1 MKFEKIL
8 KFLNFKLFFFIAIS
22 FSLIGFFLI
31 FTNYLLIKGFPLEL
45 IGLELEILDKIPD
58 TYFFISF
65 LYWNIPLLIVILARL
80 IYRKYY

>member
-8 KFLNFKLFFFIAIS
+8 KFLNFKFFFFITIS
-22 FSLIGFFLI
+22 LSLIGFFLI
-31 FTNYLLIKGFPLEL
+31 FTNYLFIKGLPLEL
-45 IGLELEILDKIPD
+45 IGLEIEILDRIPG

-65 LYWNIPLLIVILARL
+65 LYWNLPLLIVVLARL

>member
-8 KFLNFKLFFFIAIS
+8 KFLNFKFFFFIAIS
-22 FSLIGFFLI
+22 LSLIGFFLI
-31 FTNYLLIKGFPLEL
+31 LTNYLLIKGFPLEL
-45 IGLELEILDKIPD
+45 IGLEIEILDRIPD

-80 IYRKYY
+80 IYKKYY